1 MNESII
7 ETKNLYVYY
16 NDVPIVRNV
25 SLKLKRGKILG
36 IVGESGCGKTTLL
49 RALMAL
55 GTKGERYEGSV
66 LFNGREIIGMD
77 ENSLRELRG
86 RDMSMVPQNATAAMD
101 PTGTISSLFYETLRS
116 HGFKGSRGESD
127 RRAAAIMKSLML
139 ENTQRLLKSYPFELS
154 GGMCQRI
161 AIAAAMVNSPSLI
174 LGDEPASALDT
185 VNQAEVVK
193 ELKRL
198 RDENG
203 VSIILISHSVGVVA
217 AAADEIAVM
226 YGGRIVETASKD
238 ELISSPLHP
247 YTKALIDAVP
257 DMKGNISKGLDG
269 EPPSFTKELLGCP
282 FYDRCAERKDECRK
296 FEFDLKK
303 ATDGHYVGCM
313 LFSESGDI

>member
-1 MNESII
+1 
-7 ETKNLYVYY
+7 
-16 NDVPIVRNV
+16 
-25 SLKLKRGKILG
+25 
-36 IVGESGCGKTTLL
+36 
-49 RALMAL
+49 MAL

-127 RRAAAIMKSLML
+127 RRAAAIMESLML

-269 EPPSFTKELLGCP
+269 EPPSFTKDLLGCP
-282 FYDRCAERKDECRK
+282 FYDRCAKRKDECRK

-303 ATDGHYVGCM
+303 ATDGHYVGCI